1 MKGGHIMEILVSPI
15 DVNETTNEP
24 CGEFTVCIIRNHPDD

>member
-1 MKGGHIMEILVSPI
+1 MEILVSPI

-24 CGEFTVCIIRNHPDD
+24 CGEFTVCIIRNHLDD